1 MPQKYRK
8 KPVVIEAIQWTG
20 HNKDDVK
27 YFMRES
33 CYEFLGDILYIYT
46 LEGRMIASQNDYIIK
61 GIDGEY
67 YPCKPHIFEQTYDLV
82 EERN

>member
-8 KPVVIEAIQWTG
+8 KPVIIEAIQ
-20 HNKDDVK
+20 
-27 YFMRES
+27 YA
-33 CYEFLGDILYIYT
+33 YEFYGNTLYIYT
-46 LEGRMIASQNDYIIK
+46 LEGKMLASQNDYIIK

-67 YPCKPHIFEQTYDLV
+67 YPCKPYIFEQTYDLV

>member
-8 KPVVIEAIQWTG
+8 KPVIIEAIQWTG
-20 HNKDDVK
+20 DNKDDVK
-27 YFMRES
+27 YFVRES
-33 CYEFLGDILYIYT
+33 CYEFYDNTLYIYT
-46 LEGRMIASQNDYIIK
+46 LEGKMLASQNDYIIK

-67 YPCKPHIFEQTYDLV
+67 YPCKPYIFEQTYDLV

>member
-1 MPQKYRK
+1 
-8 KPVVIEAIQWTG
+8 
-20 HNKDDVK
+20 
-27 YFMRES
+27 MRES